1 MMVIHPIESNKIKE
15 KLWIDLNEEQSEQI
29 NGGGININTNVNV
42 NTLMNIAVQT
52 NIATVIG
59 SNPVISQYNSFFP
72 K

>member
-1 MMVIHPIESNKIKE
+1 MESNKIEKE
-15 KLWIDLNEEQSEQI
+15 LWFDLNEEQSEQI

-42 NTLMNIAVQT
+42 NTITNIGIQT

-59 SNPVISQYNSFFP
+59 SNPVISQYNSFMP